1 MENRR
6 LFLIVALGITLIL
19 LWQAWMSDQRPEPAI
34 TEQQASQESVVT
46 HDDLPQRTDI
56 SADDDRPQVRS
67 ADTPFGETSGV
78 KAGSLIEVKTDVFS
92 ILIDP
97 LGGVIRQVDLLDYP
111 VNLDQPDKPVR
122 LLEERPGYAY
132 IAQSGLLGQNESP
145 APDHHTQYRVDQTA
159 FDMGDEDTLT
169 VPLYWEEDGVR
180 VTKTYTF
187 TRGKYHVELTHHI
200 ENNSDQSW
208 SGQQYRQITRSDTS
222 RDSFLLYTY
231 TGGVYAGDP
240 IGSGDRLRYE
250 KIDFKDM
257 GRNPVSEQVTNGWVS
272 VIQHYFMSAWIPSD
286 VNQINSLY
294 SMQSQRSGFPVYTL
308 GMISPS
314 VEVAPQQERVLS
326 STFYVGPKVQSELA
340 DLAEG
345 LQLNVDYGIFTIIA
359 DPIFWLISLFHNW
372 VGNWGWAIVLT
383 TIAIKILF
391 LWPSHISYRSMARMR
406 AVTPKLKALKDRYG
420 DDRQRL
426 SQEMMKLYQKEK
438 INPLGGCLPILIQIP
453 VFISLYW
460 VLVESVEFRQAPW
473 VLWIQDLTQ
482 RDPYFILPVLMGLSM
497 YIQQK
502 LNPAPIDPMQQ
513 KIFKWLPVVFT
524 VFFAFFPAGL
534 VLYWFVNNLLSI
546 AHQTYVTR
554 RVEKQLASQGN
565 ATAKAKK

>member
-19 LWQAWMSDQRPEPAI
+19 LWQAWMVDQRPEPTSTAD
-34 TEQQASQESVVT
+34 QATVEET
-46 HDDLPQRTDI
+46 APEDLPQRTDI
-56 SADDDRPQVRS
+56 SASDDRPSASSTDRS
-67 ADTPFGETSGV
+67 TGDTPDV
-78 KAGSLIEVKTDVFS
+78 ADDALITVNTDVLS
-92 ILIDP
+92 LLIDP
-97 LGGVIRQVDLLDYP
+97 QGGVIRQADLLDYP
-111 VNLDQPDKPVR
+111 VDLDEPDNPIR
-122 LLEERPGYAY
+122 LLEERPGYTY

-145 APDHHTQYRVDQTA
+145 APDHHAQYRVDQTA
-159 FDMGDEDTLT
+159 FEMGDDDSLS
-169 VPLYWEEDGVR
+169 VPLYWEDGDVR

-187 TRGKYHVELTHHI
+187 TRGKYDVQLEHRVENL
-200 ENNSDQSW
+200 SDQTW

-222 RDSFLLYTY
+222 RDSWLLYTY

-240 IGSGDRLRYE
+240 VGSGDRLRYE
-250 KIDFKDM
+250 KIDFEDM
-257 GRNPVSEQVTNGWVS
+257 GRNPVSEQITNGWIS

-286 VNQINSLY
+286 PNQINSLY

-308 GMISPS
+308 GMIAPS
-314 VEVAPQQERVLS
+314 VDVAPQQEQVLS
-326 STFYVGPKVQSELA
+326 SVFYVGPKVQSELSE
-340 DLAEG
+340 LAEG

-359 DPIFWLISLFHNW
+359 DPIFWLLSLFHDW

-406 AVTPKLKALKDRYG
+406 AVTPKLKALKERYG
-420 DDRQRL
+420 EDRQRL

-473 VLWIQDLTQ
+473 ILWINDLTQ
-482 RDPYFILPVLMGLSM
+482 RDPYFILPILMGLSM

-513 KIFKWLPVVFT
+513 KIFKWLPAVFT

-546 AHQTYVTR
+546 AQQTYVTR
-554 RVEKQLASQGN
+554 RVEAQLAAG
-565 ATAKAKK
+565 KAAGTKSKK

>member
-6 LFLIVALGITLIL
+6 LFLIVALGLTLIL
-19 LWQAWMSDQRPEPAI
+19 LWQAWISDQRPDPAI

-56 SADDDRPQVRS
+56 LADDDRPQVRS
-67 ADTPFGETSGV
+67 SDTPVGETSGV
-78 KAGSLIEVKTDVFS
+78 KASGLIEVKTDVFS

-111 VNLDQPDKPVR
+111 VDLDQPDKPTR
-122 LLEERPGYAY
+122 LLEERPGYTY

-145 APDHHTQYRVDQTA
+145 APDHHTQYRVDQTV

-169 VPLYWEEDGVR
+169 VPLYWEEDGVH

-200 ENNSDQSW
+200 ENNSDQPW

-314 VEVAPQQERVLS
+314 VEVAPQQERELS
-326 STFYVGPKVQSELA
+326 SIFYVGPKVQSELA
-340 DLAEG
+340 ALAEG

-406 AVTPKLKALKDRYG
+406 AITPKLKALKDRYG
-420 DDRQRL
+420 EDRQRL

-513 KIFKWLPVVFT
+513 KIFKWLPVVFIL
-524 VFFAFFPAGL
+524 FFAFFPAGL

-554 RVEKQLASQGN
+554 RVEKQLAAQGK
-565 ATAKAKK
+565 ATAKANK